1 MTQETKMH
9 NKVDAMTYAPAARL
23 LQITLIS
30 LLLLVSQAVAA
41 DNSPSADLRFTILH
55 TNDLHAHDDA
65 FSDRGKLVGGMSRI
79 AHAIQEIRREKPNV
93 VVVDAGD
100 IFQGTPYFKLYHG
113 EVEVESL
120 NKAGY
125 DIFTIGN
132 HEFDDGATNLAKQ
145 LSRAKFDVISAN
157 LDTTAM
163 PALNKLVKPSTIKT
177 FNGQKVG
184 FVGAIT
190 HNLRDVALNT
200 EGVVVKSPADATW
213 TEPIKEEVERLKKQG
228 VDKIIM
234 VTHCGVED
242 DKDLAEAIPDIDII
256 VGGHSHT
263 RLDKIVYV
271 PHEDGSRT
279 AIVQTGCYGRALG
292 RLDVAFDS
300 KGQLDVPATK
310 YKLINIREQMPEHP
324 EVKAYLNEKVKPF
337 LSLRNTVAGISTGEF
352 DNQFRLY
359 PWDSPIGNLITDAL
373 AEGGSKYGATI
384 ALQNRGGIRGRI
396 DRGMIT
402 AEKLDEVLPFE
413 NHLIIATVS
422 GATLTKAL
430 ENSVSGNLGA
440 RFLDVHG
447 LKVQYDPR
455 RKAGERLVSVQAQG
469 QNGKWSDLKPDGE
482 YRIAINSY
490 SFNGGEGYDFK
501 GAKDVVETGKRLS
514 AFMQDYLVKHQKV
527 APQRPSR
534 ISPVGI
540 TSYKQ
545 YRQVREAMI
554 QKYRRSAANGSGR

>member
-1 MTQETKMH
+1 MH
-9 NKVDAMTYAPAARL
+9 NKVDAMTNAPATRL

-30 LLLLVSQAVAA
+30 LLLLVSQALASEQ
-41 DNSPSADLRFTILH
+41 SPSADLRFTILH

-79 AHAIQEIRREKPNV
+79 AHAIQEIRAEKPNNV

-145 LSRAKFDVISAN
+145 LARAKFEVISAN
-157 LDTTAM
+157 LDTTAV

-177 FNGQKVG
+177 FNGQKVA

-200 EGVVVKSPADATW
+200 EGVFVKSTGASTW
-213 TEPIKEEVERLKKQG
+213 TEPIRDEVERLKKQG
-228 VDKIIM
+228 VDKIVMI
-234 VTHCGVED
+234 THCGVED
-242 DKDLAEAIPDIDII
+242 DKDLAQAVPDIDII

-271 PHEDGSRT
+271 PHADGSKT
-279 AIVQTGCYGRALG
+279 AIVQTGSYGRALG
-292 RLDVAFDS
+292 RLDVAFDG
-300 KGQLDVPATK
+300 KGQLDIPETK
-310 YKLINIREQMPEHP
+310 YKLINIREQIPEHP

-373 AEGGSKYGATI
+373 ADGGAKYGATI

-413 NHLIIATVS
+413 NHLVVATVS

-447 LKVQYDPR
+447 LKVEYDPR
-455 RKAGERLVSVQAQG
+455 KKAGQRLVSLQAEDK
-469 QNGKWSDLKPDGE
+469 NGKWSEVKPNGE

-501 GAKDVVETGKRLS
+501 DAKDVVETGRRLS
-514 AFMQDYLVKHQKV
+514 SFMQDYLVKHQKV

-534 ISPVGI
+534 IYPVGI

-545 YRQVREAMI
+545 YKQIREAMI
-554 QKYRRSAANGSGR
+554 QQYRRSAANGSGR